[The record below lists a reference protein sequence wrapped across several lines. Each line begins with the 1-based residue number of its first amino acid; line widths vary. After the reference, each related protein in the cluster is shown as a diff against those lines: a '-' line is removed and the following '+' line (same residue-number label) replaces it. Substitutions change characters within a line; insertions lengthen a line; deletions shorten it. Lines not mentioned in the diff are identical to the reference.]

1 LTVQPGRDLYVFK
14 YNIIYNGEGMNTNLA
29 INARLLVKDFGG
41 LTAVTRGLN
50 EMGHIITKN
59 AVDKWRRRDSLPTE
73 SILAFAVLA
82 KHKNQRFD
90 LLDYV
95 IKKGDV
101 R

>member
-1 LTVQPGRDLYVFK
+1 MKT
-14 YNIIYNGEGMNTNLA
+14 NIS
-29 INARLLVKDFGG
+29 INARLLVRDFGG
-41 LTAVTRGLN
+41 LTAATRGLN
-50 EMGHIITKN
+50 EVGHQITKN
-59 AVDKWRRRDSLPTE
+59 AVDKWRRRESLPSE
-73 SILAFAVLA
+73 SMLAFAVLA

>member
-1 LTVQPGRDLYVFK
+1 MKT
-14 YNIIYNGEGMNTNLA
+14 NISINT
-29 INARLLVKDFGG
+29 RLLVRDFGG
-41 LTAVTRGLN
+41 LAAATHGLN
-50 EMGHIITKN
+50 EVGHQITKN
-59 AVDKWRRRDSLPTE
+59 AVDKWRRRESLPSE
-73 SILAFAVLA
+73 SMLAFAVLA

>member
-1 LTVQPGRDLYVFK
+1 ML
-14 YNIIYNGEGMNTNLA
+14 ISIYTRHHSIYSGDKMNTNLA

-41 LTAVTRGLN
+41 LTAATRGLN
-50 EMGHIITKN
+50 EMGHNITKN

-73 SILAFAVLA
+73 SIIAFAVLA

-95 IKKGDV
+95 VSK
-101 R
+101 